1 MLNEA
6 MLFLVAQPIPLRFM
20 GRRNLQFQLTT
31 IQKQRK
37 LGEHFYTEE
46 METEEQISKD
56 ADTYIDKLYTLL
68 LAYALAGA
76 EAYRKQY
83 HCRRNN
89 GNAAMIPEVQTLKLE
104 KEQLQPELHE
114 QAVHRSVSALLPLNS

>member
-1 MLNEA
+1 
-6 MLFLVAQPIPLRFM
+6 MLFLADQPIPLRFT
-20 GRRNLQFQLTT
+20 GRSNLQFQLTT
-31 IQKQRK
+31 VQKKSK
-37 LGEHFYTEE
+37 LDKNLYTEE

-83 HCRRNN
+83 HCMRNN
-89 GNAAMIPEVQTLKLE
+89 GNAAMIPEAQTLKLE
-104 KEQLQPELHE
+104 KEQLQQELDE
-114 QAVHRSVSALLPLNS
+114 QAVHRPYCP